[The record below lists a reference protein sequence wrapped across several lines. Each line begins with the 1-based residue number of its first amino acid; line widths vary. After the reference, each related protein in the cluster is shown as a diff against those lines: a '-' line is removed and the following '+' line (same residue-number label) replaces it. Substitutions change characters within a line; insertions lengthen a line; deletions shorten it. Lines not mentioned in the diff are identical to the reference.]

1 MNVNPFAFF
10 DFRQMQ
16 GDSGGPMTCTVSGD
30 VDDGTGATDNRILCG
45 VVSWGWSCAAYRRP
59 GVYAEVSYQIDWIQE
74 QISNE

>member
-1 MNVNPFAFF
+1 
-10 DFRQMQ
+10 
-16 GDSGGPMTCTVSGD
+16 MTCTVSGD
-30 VDDGTGATDNRILCG
+30 VDDGTGATDGRILCG